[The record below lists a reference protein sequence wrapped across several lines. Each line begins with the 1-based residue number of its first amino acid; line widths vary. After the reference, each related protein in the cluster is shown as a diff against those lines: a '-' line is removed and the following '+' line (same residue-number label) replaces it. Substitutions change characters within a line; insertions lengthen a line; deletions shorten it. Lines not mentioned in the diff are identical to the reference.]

1 MFKIHAGRV
10 SAVVASAFLASACG
24 AEDEMM
30 MMQPAVVEPTTF
42 KVRLANVA
50 PFTQLK
56 SGVFNTRVGGT
67 SPGPLAPGD
76 AYEFSF
82 TAGKGQ
88 KLSFA
93 VMLGQSND
101 WIFAPAPGGLD
112 LYENGYPVS
121 GDVTSR
127 IYLWDVGTE
136 LNEEP
141 AIGAH
146 TGPNQASSLDGPG
159 ALDPDPSVRKISG
172 ATRLSNGTWF
182 NVPAVA
188 SMIRVTVTPNTAT
201 RQFTVRIQNVAT
213 DNSTLQTSQGYKP
226 VRISPGAWALAAG
239 GEPLFSE
246 GQRDRG
252 QGLEAIAEMG
262 QVSGLAAMLA
272 STTGL
277 ATPISPGVF
286 LVSATGHTLFSVGV
300 RDNGQGLER
309 IAEDGNVMPL
319 HDSMKRTIVAQEMLG
334 IFNTPEGSTS
344 PGPARPG
351 SAYTFEV
358 KALPGDRLSFVTMYG
373 MSNDWFFGTTPQGIE
388 LFDAAGMPLAGDFS
402 SMLRLYD
409 AGTELSEEAGIGPN
423 TGPQQAAANTGTA
436 DFDTRVRELS
446 SSDYATPVTSHL
458 KLTISR

>member
-10 SAVVASAFLASACG
+10 SAVLASAFLASACG
-24 AEDEMM
+24 GEDEMT
-30 MMQPAVVEPTTF
+30 QPPVEPTTF

-56 SGVFNTRVGGT
+56 SGVYNTRVGGT

-76 AYEFSF
+76 AYEFTF

-93 VMLGQSND
+93 SMLGQSND
-101 WIFAPAPGGLD
+101 WVFATAAGGLE
-112 LYENGYPVS
+112 LYENGNPVS

-136 LNEEP
+136 VNEEP
-141 AIGAH
+141 AVGAH
-146 TGPNQASSLDGPG
+146 TGPNQASSIDGPG
-159 ALDPDPSVRKISG
+159 AADSDSMVRKITSP
-172 ATRLSNGTWF
+172 TTLSNGTQF

-188 SMIRVTVTPNTAT
+188 SMIKVTLTPDAAT

-213 DNSTLQTSQGYKP
+213 DDSTLQTSQGYKP
-226 VRISPGAWALAAG
+226 VRISPGVWALTTA

-262 QVSGLAAMLA
+262 QVTGLASALA
-272 STTGL
+272 ATTGT

-286 LVSATGHTLFSVGV
+286 LVSATGHTLFAVGSP
-300 RDNGQGLER
+300 DSGQGLER
-309 IAEDGNVMPL
+309 IAEEGNIMPL
-319 HDSMKRTIVAQEMLG
+319 FETMKGHVTAQEMLG
-334 IFNTPEGSTS
+334 TFNTPEGASS
-344 PGPARPG
+344 AGPARPG
-351 SAYTFEV
+351 NAYSFEV
-358 KALPGDRLSFVTMYG
+358 QARPGDKLSFVTMYG
-373 MSNDWFFGTTPQGIE
+373 MSNDWFFGTEPKGID
-388 LFDAAGMPLAGDFS
+388 LFDAAGMPLTGDFS
-402 SMLRLYD
+402 TSLHLYD

-423 TGPQQAAANTGTA
+423 TGPQQAAPNTGLI
-436 DFDTRVRELS
+436 DTDNKIREVAS
-446 SSDYATPVTSHL
+446 SVYATPVASHL